1 MRRHFGYRTKDGSH
15 LSGFRSSSIMF
26 ARAGVNGEPVLLED
40 VDEPANKIPEA
51 ANGAL
56 VRLSQHGIASCVR
69 FLVSVEVRTVDV
81 KACRVAPKALDPLLH
96 LGPFEARQIVHGH
109 DIALCDVRA
118 P

>member
-1 MRRHFGYRTKDGSH
+1 
-15 LSGFRSSSIMF
+15 MF